1 MTSPALPATTE
12 RSSSAVATCAVCP
25 HPVASHDAIG
35 LRFCQATLNGAMS
48 RGCVCPSS

>member
-1 MTSPALPATTE
+1 MTSPALPVTTE
-12 RSSSAVATCAVCP
+12 RPSVVAVCDVCP

-35 LRFCQATLNGAMS
+35 LRFCSATFDGAMT